1 MRRKAWLQPVRIRT
15 PICTLGNGL
24 SYARSRIKAVEKSP
38 TDIASVSHW
47 ESVWKKTASV
57 RGFSTLNYF
66 DFRLSKLFQSL
77 IAPGS
82 SVIEIG
88 CGGSRWIGYF
98 DRVMRCETWGID
110 YSAEGLA
117 ITERSNSGRPRVRL
131 VAGDFFDQSALP
143 SEYFDFIY
151 SLGFIEHFTDAELVT
166 RRMFQILRPGGRVMT
181 LVPNF
186 LSAYG
191 TIQKR
196 VNRATFDK
204 HVIMT
209 TTMLDDAHLAGGL
222 TAVDSA
228 RFFGCFAPGVIDYGL
243 WQRLVLPPIRLAQH
257 LACWSLHGLHL
268 DRESRLH
275 SPYIVGVY
283 EKQNVL
289 T

>member
-1 MRRKAWLQPVRIRT
+1 M
-15 PICTLGNGL
+15 
-24 SYARSRIKAVEKSP
+24 EKSP

-47 ESVWKKTASV
+47 ESVWKKTGSV
-57 RGFSTLNYF
+57 RRFSTLNYY
-66 DFRLSKLFQSL
+66 DFRLSKVFESL
-77 IAPGS
+77 VAPGS
-82 SVIEIG
+82 RVIEIG

-117 ITERSNSGRPRVRL
+117 ITESSNSGRPRVRL
-131 VAGDFFDQSALP
+131 VAGDFFDQSALQ

-191 TIQKR
+191 NMQKIM
-196 VNRATFDK
+196 NRATYDK

-209 TTMLDDAHLAGGL
+209 TAMLDDAHFGRRHESTGSSLFFWLLRPRCSRLRIVAA
-222 TAVDSA
+222 TASTTYPAYAAPCLLVAPWVAS
-228 RFFGCFAPGVIDYGL
+228 RPGVTAEFTIYCRGL
-243 WQRLVLPPIRLAQH
+243 RKTERVVSDPCAAL
-257 LACWSLHGLHL
+257 
-268 DRESRLH
+268 
-275 SPYIVGVY
+275 
-283 EKQNVL
+283 
-289 T
+289 

>member
-1 MRRKAWLQPVRIRT
+1 VAHLIM
-15 PICTLGNGL
+15 
-24 SYARSRIKAVEKSP
+24 EKFP

-47 ESVWKKTASV
+47 ESVWKKTGSV
-57 RGFSTLNYF
+57 RGFSTLNYY

-82 SVIEIG
+82 RVIEIG
-88 CGGSRWIGYF
+88 CGGSRWIEYF

-131 VAGDFFDQSALP
+131 VAGDFFAQSALP
-143 SEYFDFIY
+143 NEYFDFIY
-151 SLGFIEHFTDAELVT
+151 SLGFIEHFTDAALVT
-166 RRMFQILRPGGRVMT
+166 HRMFQILRPGGRVMT

-186 LSAYG
+186 LSGYG
-191 TIQKR
+191 SMQKI

-209 TTMLDDAHLAGGL
+209 TAMLDDAHF
-222 TAVDSA
+222 AVGMKA
-228 RFFGCFAPGVIDYGL
+228 VAPACFFGCFGPGVIDYGS
-243 WQRLVLPPIRLAQH
+243 WQKLVLPPIRLTQH

-283 EKQNVL
+283 EKRNES
-289 T
+289 